1 MLQFGIKY
9 KILRLS
15 SIVFL
20 FLVQMRFQ
28 SNSSTIQVLRNRYC
42 NDTAKLVRQFE
53 RFHYKYYKLFLDLSF
68 LGNCIKKNVTPTFM
82 KFWLASRDLR
92 DSSAYLQCQQELL
105 KQEIVNQKRRIIL
118 VKKFFFFYHQ
128 SKMNLCLN

>member
-1 MLQFGIKY
+1 
-9 KILRLS
+9 
-15 SIVFL
+15 
-20 FLVQMRFQ
+20 MRFQ

-118 VKKFFFFYHQ
+118 VKKVFFFYHQ

>member
-1 MLQFGIKY
+1 MLQFGISY
-9 KILRLS
+9 KILRVS

-20 FLVQMRFQ
+20 FLVQVRFQ
-28 SNSSTIQVLRNRYC
+28 SNSIQVLRNRYC
-42 NDTAKLVRQFE
+42 YDTAKRGRQFE

-105 KQEIVNQKRRIIL
+105 KQEIVHKKRHVMR
-118 VKKFFFFYHQ
+118 
-128 SKMNLCLN
+128 S

>member
-1 MLQFGIKY
+1 
-9 KILRLS
+9 
-15 SIVFL
+15 
-20 FLVQMRFQ
+20 MRFQ

-105 KQEIVNQKRRIIL
+105 KKV
-118 VKKFFFFYHQ
+118 FFFLSSIKNELMFKLKWIDFHHVC
-128 SKMNLCLN
+128 NLFLVGNDKSIPKL